1 MAKGPFK
8 NLSSPASNTN
18 APTKETIKPV
28 EPGPI
33 EDASRNGERPN
44 TLRDG
49 PEPLAWPAPDNKH
62 PMKLKGE

>member
-1 MAKGPFK
+1 MAKAPFK

-18 APTKETIKPV
+18 APTKETVKPIDAGDV
-28 EPGPI
+28 
-33 EDASRNGERPN
+33 EDASRNGERMN

-49 PEPLAWPAPDNKH
+49 PELLAWPAPENKH